1 MGKKILSLVGG
12 LIALGCLVAS
22 LFVGLMGWYNTPAG
36 WVNALGVSNASGTA
50 IADLSFISS
59 PFDIMTIL
67 PGALALVG
75 AILCFIPKKI
85 TCILGSLLIFGAI
98 AVLIFLGFELDMI
111 WVDATTHIGYGALG
125 TAFGGLLGLI
135 GAFLG
140 SNDF

>member
-1 MGKKILSLVGG
+1 MGKKILSLIGG
-12 LIALGCLVAS
+12 IITLGCLVAS
-22 LFVGLMGWYNTPAG
+22 LFVELLGWYNTGAG

-50 IADLSFISS
+50 FADLAFISS

-67 PGALALVG
+67 PGTIVLVG

-85 TCILGSLLIFGAI
+85 TCILGSLLIFGGI
-98 AVLIFLGFELDMI
+98 AVLIFLGFGMENI
-111 WVDATTHIGYGALG
+111 WLSATTHIGYGALG

-140 SNDF
+140 SKDY